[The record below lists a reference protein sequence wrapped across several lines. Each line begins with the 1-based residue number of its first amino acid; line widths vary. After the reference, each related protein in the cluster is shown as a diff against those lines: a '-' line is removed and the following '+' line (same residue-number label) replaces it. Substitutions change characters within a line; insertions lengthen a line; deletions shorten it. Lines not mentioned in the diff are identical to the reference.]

1 MADPGFCIFY
11 NTDGAASA
19 ILSVTDGREGARAV
33 IVLADAGGV
42 SEIPLSE
49 RDLRWLIQELF
60 ERVPEALETPPS
72 GEGKAS

>member
-1 MADPGFCIFY
+1 MPDPGFCIFY
-11 NTDGAASA
+11 DTNGAASA

-49 RDLRWLIQELF
+49 RDLRWLVSELL
-60 ERVPEALETPPS
+60 ERAPDETAPPS